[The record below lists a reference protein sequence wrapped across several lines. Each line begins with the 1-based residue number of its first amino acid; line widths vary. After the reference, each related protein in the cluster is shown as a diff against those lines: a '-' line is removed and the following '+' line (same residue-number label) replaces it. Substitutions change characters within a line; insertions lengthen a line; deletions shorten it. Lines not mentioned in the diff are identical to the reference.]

1 MTRPEYHPSCSQWPQ
16 RRLLLLALFSKHP
29 DIKALVGL
37 SLCPKLGCFFFLM
50 GVSQYLL
57 QILWR
62 RIRRMGIFPMRKH
75 WILDDFGVSYFQTEG
90 GSDHEHLGFDW
101 KKALKTNC
109 FCDFPWIYLPIC
121 GQFFMG
127 KFLWFFLDP
136 WSWDIYGNL
145 WLRNAYTVNC
155 PWNWGWRWTKI
166 NIWVPSLE
174 IYPCNIM
181 QLWIAGGSGYVSWE
195 CLGQVDLIYTG
206 FMHSRGYEKPMRG
219 GSGNNPGHGVW
230 HYGAV
235 WEF

>member
-1 MTRPEYHPSCSQWPQ
+1 MGYLSISYKFYGGESGEWWFSNEKALDFGWFWGI
-16 RRLLLLALFSKHP
+16 LFS
-29 DIKALVGL
+29 DRGRIW
-37 SLCPKLGCFFFLM
+37 SWTLGIWL
-50 GVSQYLL
+50 
-57 QILWR
+57 
-62 RIRRMGIFPMRKH
+62 K
-75 WILDDFGVSYFQTEG
+75 EG
-90 GSDHEHLGFDW
+90 S
-101 KKALKTNC
+101 KNNC

-121 GQFFMG
+121 GEFFMG